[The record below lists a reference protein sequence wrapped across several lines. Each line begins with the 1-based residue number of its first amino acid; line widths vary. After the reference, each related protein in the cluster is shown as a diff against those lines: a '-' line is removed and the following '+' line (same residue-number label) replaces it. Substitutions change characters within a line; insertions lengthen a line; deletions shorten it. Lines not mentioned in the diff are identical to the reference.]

1 VTARFDGGRVGRSAE
16 GLTALA
22 HLCRRAASIAGL
34 SIAAT
39 WFAATPHAQAK
50 SPNPGHHAS
59 SGAATAP
66 VKASAKAAPKAREP
80 NKPSGAGSDKLP
92 PPRGKIAVFA
102 FGGDAAAP
110 LRREVVRILQAKGLK
125 ILSNIRP
132 VDSPAQFREMAD
144 TLHVFAYVDGELE
157 LEGGQASATVQV
169 RSGVSG
175 LRIAS
180 ATFAGDRKK
189 AFADLSKGLWDA
201 VAPALARASADALM
215 PHAHASPMRIEAGTP
230 IGTEDE
236 APAPA
241 GGAPGPS

>member
-16 GLTALA
+16 PPRALA
-22 HLCRRAASIAGL
+22 RAALIAGTWIGA
-34 SIAAT
+34 S
-39 WFAATPHAQAK
+39 WFAATPYAEAK
-50 SPNPGHHAS
+50 SPNAGHHAS
-59 SGAATAP
+59 SGAAVPGKT
-66 VKASAKAAPKAREP
+66 SAKAAPKARET

-157 LEGGQASATVQV
+157 IEGGQASATVQV

-180 ATFAGDRKK
+180 ATFAGERKK
-189 AFADLSKGLWDA
+189 ALADLSKGLWDA

-230 IGTEDE
+230 IGAEDE
-236 APAPA
+236 APVPA